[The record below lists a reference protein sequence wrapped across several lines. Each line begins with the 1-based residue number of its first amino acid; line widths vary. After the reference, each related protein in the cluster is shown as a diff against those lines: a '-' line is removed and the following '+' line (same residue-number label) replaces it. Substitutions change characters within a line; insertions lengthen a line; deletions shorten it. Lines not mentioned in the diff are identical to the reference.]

1 MLLIFAE
8 TGSEAYRNSQ
18 KGEGLQ
24 QNMGFLLEIF
34 SAFFKIGA
42 FTFGGGHAMVP
53 LIQKEV
59 VDEKGWIEAEDF
71 IDILALA
78 QTAPGPVAANTSVF
92 VGYKLVGVPGAVWA
106 LLGTVL
112 PSFMVILAIAMYFT
126 RIADSL
132 IIQAAF
138 SGIRPAVVA
147 LVASAAINIGKTA
160 VRDLKGITICVL
172 AFLAVAI
179 IGVHPIPVIIG
190 SGILG
195 YVLFKDEEASR
206 LNNRT
211 E

>member
-1 MLLIFAE
+1 M
-8 TGSEAYRNSQ
+8 R
-18 KGEGLQ
+18 
-24 QNMGFLLEIF
+24 FLLEIF
-34 SAFFKIGA
+34 VAFFKIGA

-92 VGYKLVGVPGAVWA
+92 VGYKLVGIPGAVWA

-132 IIQAAF
+132 VIRAAF

-160 VRDLKGITICVL
+160 VRDLKGIIICAL

-179 IGVHPIPVIIG
+179 MGVHPKPDRNPAMACAAASSAMAFWAASIILLT
-190 SGILG
+190 IWPPTAPHCLEDR
-195 YVLFKDEEASR
+195 FPQ
-206 LNNRT
+206 
-211 E
+211 

>member
-1 MLLIFAE
+1 
-8 TGSEAYRNSQ
+8 
-18 KGEGLQ
+18 
-24 QNMGFLLEIF
+24 
-34 SAFFKIGA
+34 
-42 FTFGGGHAMVP
+42 MVP

-106 LLGTVL
+106 LAGTVL
-112 PSFMVILAIAMYFT
+112 PSFIVILVIAMYFA
-126 RIADSL
+126 RIADSAV
-132 IIQAAF
+132 IKAAF

-160 VRDLKGITICVL
+160 LHDIKGVVICVL

-179 IGVHPIPVIIG
+179 IGIHPIPVIIG

-195 YVLFKDEEASR
+195 YVFFKDDEAAVLKSQ
-206 LNNRT
+206 
-211 E
+211 